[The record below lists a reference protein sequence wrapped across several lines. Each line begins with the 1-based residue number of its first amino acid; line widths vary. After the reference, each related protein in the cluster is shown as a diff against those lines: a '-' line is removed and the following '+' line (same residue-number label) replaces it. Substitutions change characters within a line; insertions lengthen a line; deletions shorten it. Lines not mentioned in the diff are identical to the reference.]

1 MTELPTNVVE
11 TLWEDEEFVLSRR
24 VSDDQHVSL
33 LVCTPAS
40 SQPAVENVARLDHAY
55 ALRDELDSAWAA
67 RPVALERRPGSSA
80 LLVEDPGGEILARM
94 IGKPWGLT
102 PFLHVAIGLAGA
114 LGRLHSR
121 GLIHKNIKPSNILV
135 NIGSREVWLSGF
147 GIASR
152 VPRERRAPEP
162 PEIIAGTLAYMAP
175 EQTGRMNR
183 SVDARSD
190 LYSFGVTLYEMLTG
204 TLPFTAT
211 DPMGWIHCHIA
222 RQAMPP
228 DERADGIPAPV
239 AAIVMKLLAKTAED
253 RYQTAAGVAYDLE
266 HCLKAWEAHQRI
278 DPFALG
284 AHDISDQL
292 LISEKLYGRETEIN
306 ALVAAFDRV
315 VSQGTTEL
323 VLVSG
328 YSGIGKSSVV
338 NELHKVLVPPRGVFA
353 SGKFDQYKRDIPYA
367 TLAQALQSLVRQVL
381 SKSDAELARWR
392 SALLEALGA
401 HGSLMVDLIPELSLI
416 VGEQPP
422 VADLPPQEAQA
433 RFQQVFRRFF
443 AVFARAEHPLALF
456 IDDLQWLDRATLDLI
471 EHLSTHPEVRHLL
484 LVGAYRDNEIDPTH
498 ALVRTLGAI
507 RNANGRVQE
516 IVLEPL
522 KPCDVGHLVVDAL
535 HCELAVAQPL
545 VELVHAKTGG
555 NPFFTIQFLMV
566 LAEEALLAFEH
577 GAGAWT
583 WDMARIRAKGFTEN
597 VVDFMATKLSRLPG
611 KTRDFLGKLACLGNS
626 GQTTALSTVFG
637 VPEDEIHVA
646 LWEAVRAGLISR
658 QEGAYIF
665 LHDRVHE
672 AAYALISEDERAAV
686 HLQIGRAL
694 VARTTPA
701 EIDTKIFEIVNQLD
715 RGATLIQSH
724 EEREQVA
731 GLNLRAGKRARTS
744 TAYASA
750 LTYFAAGR
758 ALLGDDCW
766 ERQYRLVFDLE
777 LHLAECEFLTGE
789 FACAEKRLSALV
801 ERAATVV
808 DRAAVTHLRQALYLT
823 LDRPDRAIDVGLEY
837 LRSVDINWSQQPS
850 EDAVRQELEHM
861 WRLLDGRSIE
871 QLIELPL
878 MSDPGWRATMDVL
891 SGLFAPTLLTNS
903 NLYDLVVLRM
913 TTLSLE
919 HGNCGASCYAY
930 SHINRVLGFRF
941 GDYQTAFRFGQLACD
956 LVQNRGLGL
965 FEARVYASFGAF
977 AVPWMKDLFASRA
990 LIRRGF
996 DMANASGDLTYAVF
1010 GFKNLITNLLVSGEP
1025 LGDVEREA
1033 QEGLAYARKARFGF
1047 AVDWFTCQL
1056 VLIQALRGPS
1066 LDFNSS
1072 DNAGYGD
1079 NSYERHI
1086 EEDPPLALCT
1096 CTYWIHKLQACV
1108 LAQDYARAME
1118 AVEKATPLLWATRS
1132 FLEAADYHFYGA
1144 LARAVA
1150 CDSAGSDER
1159 AQHFDLL
1166 RNHHR
1171 QLTVWAENCP
1181 ANFANRA
1188 ALVGAEIARL
1198 EGRDID
1204 AMRLYEEAI
1213 RSAREHKFLQ
1223 NEGIAHELAS
1233 RFYATRNFETIA
1245 NTYLRNARYCYLRW
1259 GADAKVRQLDQLH
1272 PQLRGEPVRPSAT
1285 STISTPVEQLDLA
1298 TVIKVSQAV
1307 WGETVLEKLIDKLM
1321 RTSIEHAGAE
1331 RGLLILPRGDE
1342 LRIAAEAT
1350 TSGNNVVVG
1359 TREASAAATAL
1370 PESILHYVV
1379 RTRQSVILDDASAE
1393 NPFSAD
1399 TYVLQHH
1406 ARSILCLP
1414 LINRGKLVGV
1424 LYLENNLMPRVFT
1437 PTRAAV
1443 LKLVALQAAIS
1454 LENTHLYGDLQ
1465 EREAKIRRL
1474 VDANIMGV
1482 CIWKLEGEITEANEA
1497 FLRMVGYSR
1506 EDVLSGRVCWR
1517 ELTPSEWRDRSERAV
1532 AELRTIGK
1540 FQPFEKEFFRR
1551 DGSRVPV
1558 LIGGALFEE
1567 GGDEGVAFALD
1578 LTERRLAENALR
1590 ESQENLARTEQFSLV
1605 MATHSDLEGRWLK
1618 VPPTLCNLLGYT
1630 EEELLGRRFHEC
1642 THPEDVEAEW
1652 KQCSRLI
1659 RGEFK
1664 SFDLEK
1670 RYIRKDGSIVWV
1682 YLNASVVL
1690 DVNGAPV
1697 HFRTYIR
1704 DITQRKQQEQALG
1717 QSEERYRTLAETAT
1731 DVILAIDQ
1739 TSKILFV
1746 NGAVEK
1752 IFGYSPAEIAGQ
1764 KITVLMPQRLRHRH
1778 EEAIRRYLES
1788 GEKRMSWSAV
1798 PLPGLHKNG
1807 REIDLDVSFAE
1818 VGTGDE
1824 RFFSGILRDV
1834 TERKRTEEAL
1844 RQTRAEL
1851 AHVARVAT
1859 LGEMSASIAHEVNQ
1873 PLAAV
1878 VNSASACLHWLE
1890 AQRLQE
1896 ARRSASRAIAEGRR
1910 ASEIISRIRALANK
1924 APPQKDWLDVNETI
1938 HEVIALARGEMQQ
1951 NGVALET
1958 QLASD
1963 VPIILADR
1971 IQLQQVV
1978 LNLMM
1983 NAIEALNSV
1992 EKNTREL
1999 LVRSAREKSE
2009 HVVISVQDSGPGFDP
2024 SRLDLLFDAFYTTK
2038 PQGLGMGLA
2047 ISRSLIEAHG
2057 GRLWATANAPRGAV
2071 FQFMLPINSERLA

>member
-1 MTELPTNVVE
+1 MTELPAYVVE
-11 TLWEDEEFVLSRR
+11 TLWEDQEFVLSRR
-24 VSDDQHVSL
+24 ISDEEGSSL

-40 SQPAVENVARLDHAY
+40 TQPTVETVARLHHAY

-67 RPVALERRPGSSA
+67 RPVALERRPGRSA
-80 LLVEDPGGEILARM
+80 LLTEDPGGEVLARM
-94 IGKPWGLT
+94 VGKPWDLT
-102 PFLHVAIGLAGA
+102 PFLRVAIGLAAA

-121 GLIHKNIKPSNILV
+121 GLVHKDVKPSNVLV
-135 NIGSREVWLSGF
+135 NIDRRELWLLGF

-183 SVDARSD
+183 STDARSD
-190 LYSFGVTLYEMLTG
+190 LYSLGVTLYEMLTG
-204 TLPFTAT
+204 ALPFTAS
-211 DPMGWIHCHIA
+211 DPMELIHCHIA
-222 RQAMPP
+222 RQPMPP
-228 DERADGIPAPV
+228 EERANGIPAPV

-266 HCLKAWEAHQRI
+266 QCLKTWEGHRCV
-278 DPFALG
+278 DPFPLG
-284 AHDISDQL
+284 SRDVSDRL
-292 LISEKLYGRETEIN
+292 LISEKLYGREAEID
-306 ALVAAFDRV
+306 ALLAAFDRV
-315 VSQGTTEL
+315 VSQGRTEL

-338 NELHKVLVPPRGVFA
+338 NELHKVLVPPRGLFA

-367 TLAQALQSLVRQVL
+367 TLAQALQSLVRQLL
-381 SKSDAELARWR
+381 SKNDAELARWR
-392 SALLEALGA
+392 TALLEALGA
-401 HGSLMVDLIPELSLI
+401 NGSLIVDLIPELSLI

-433 RFQQVFRRFF
+433 RFQQVFRRFLG
-443 AVFARAEHPLALF
+443 VFARAEHPLALF
-456 IDDLQWLDRATLDLI
+456 LDDLQWLDRATLDLI

-484 LVGAYRDNEIDPTH
+484 LVGAYRDNEVGPTH

-507 RNANGRVQE
+507 RSARGRVRE

-522 KPCDVGHLVVDAL
+522 KPGDVGQLVGDAL
-535 HCELAVAQPL
+535 HCDPVGAQPL
-545 VELVHAKTGG
+545 VQLVHEKTGG
-555 NPFFTIQFLMV
+555 NPFFTIQFLTV
-566 LAEEALLAFEH
+566 LAEEALLAFDH
-577 GAGAWT
+577 GTGAWT
-583 WDMARIRAKGFTEN
+583 WDMARVRAKGFTEN
-597 VVDFMATKLSRLPG
+597 VVDFMATKLRRLPG

-626 GQTTALSTVFG
+626 GQTATLSMVFG
-637 VPEDEIHVA
+637 VSEDEIHVA
-646 LWEAVRAGLISR
+646 LWEVVRTGLISR
-658 QEGAYIF
+658 HGGGYVF

-672 AAYALISEDERAAV
+672 AAYALISRDERVAV
-686 HLQIGRAL
+686 HLQIGRILA
-694 VARTTPA
+694 ARTTPA

-715 RGATLIQSH
+715 RGAALIQSH
-724 EEREQVA
+724 EERLRVA
-731 GLNLRAGKRARTS
+731 ALNLRAGKRARTS

-758 ALLGDDCW
+758 ALLDDNYW
-766 ERQYRLVFDLE
+766 EQQYRLVFDLE
-777 LHLAECEFLTGE
+777 LHLAECQFLTGE
-789 FACAEKRLSALV
+789 LAPAEERLSALV

-823 LDRPDRAIDVGLEY
+823 LDRPDRAIEVGLEY
-837 LRSVDINWSQQPS
+837 LRNVGIEWSSQPS
-850 EDAVRQELEHM
+850 EDVVRVELERM

-871 QLIELPL
+871 QLIDLPL
-878 MSDPGWRATMDVL
+878 MSDLGWRATMDVL

-919 HGNCGASCYAY
+919 HGNCDASCYAY

-956 LVQNRGLGL
+956 LVQNRGLDL

-977 AVPWMKDLFASRA
+977 AVPWMKDLVASRA

-1010 GFKNLITNLLVSGEP
+1010 GFKNLITNLVVSGEH
-1025 LGDVEREA
+1025 LGEVEREA
-1033 QEGLAYARKARFGF
+1033 EQGLAYARKARFGF

-1056 VLIQALRGPS
+1056 MLIRALRGPL
-1066 LDFNSS
+1066 LDFDSP

-1079 NSYERHI
+1079 DSYERHI
-1086 EEDPPLALCT
+1086 KEDPPLALCT

-1108 LAQDYARAME
+1108 LAEDYSRAME
-1118 AVEKATPLLWATRS
+1118 AVANAAPLLWSTRS

-1144 LARAVA
+1144 LTRAAA
-1150 CDSAGSDER
+1150 CDFAMSEER

-1166 RNHHR
+1166 LAHHR
-1171 QLTVWAENCP
+1171 QLVVWAENCP

-1198 EGRDID
+1198 EGRDLD

-1213 RSAREHKFLQ
+1213 RSARENRFLQ

-1233 RFYATRNFETIA
+1233 RFYATRDFETIA

-1272 PQLRGEPVRPSAT
+1272 PHLRGEPVRPSAT

-1298 TVIKVSQAV
+1298 TVVKVSQAV

-1350 TSGNNVVVG
+1350 TRGNTIVVG
-1359 TREASAAATAL
+1359 TREASAAAAAL
-1370 PESILHYVV
+1370 PESVVHYVV
-1379 RTRQSVILDDASAE
+1379 RTQESVILDDASAA
-1393 NPFSAD
+1393 NPFLAD
-1399 TYVLQHH
+1399 AYIVQHH

-1414 LINRGKLVGV
+1414 LINRAKLVGV
-1424 LYLENNLMPRVFT
+1424 LYLENNLIPHVFT
-1437 PTRAAV
+1437 PARIAV

-1454 LENTHLYGDLQ
+1454 LENTRLYGDLQ
-1465 EREAKIRRL
+1465 QREAKIRRL
-1474 VDANIMGV
+1474 VDANVMGV
-1482 CIWKLEGEITEANEA
+1482 CIWNLDGGITEANEA
-1497 FLRMVGYSR
+1497 FLRMVGHSR
-1506 EDVLSGRVCWR
+1506 EDLLSGRVRWR
-1517 ELTPSEWRDRSERAV
+1517 DLTPAEWRDRDEHAV
-1532 AELRTIGK
+1532 AELRAVAK
-1540 FQPFEKEFFRR
+1540 FQPFEKEFFRK
-1551 DGSRVPV
+1551 DGSRVPL

-1567 GGDEGVAFALD
+1567 GGNEGVAFVLD
-1578 LTERRLAENALR
+1578 LTERKLAENALR

-1605 MATHSDLEGRWLK
+1605 MATHTDLEGRWLK
-1618 VPPTLCNLLGYT
+1618 VPPTLCKLLGYT
-1630 EEELLGRRFHEC
+1630 EEELLGRRFHEF
-1642 THPEDVEAEW
+1642 THPDDVEAEW
-1652 KQCSRLI
+1652 AQCSRLA

-1670 RYIRKDGSIVWV
+1670 RYIRKDGANVWV

-1752 IFGYSPAEIAGQ
+1752 AFGYTPAEIVGQ
-1764 KITVLMPQRLRHRH
+1764 KITVLMPQRLRRRH

-1788 GEKRMSWSAV
+1788 GDKRISWSAV
-1798 PLPGLHKNG
+1798 SLPGLHKNG

-1844 RQTRAEL
+1844 RQTQAEL

-1878 VNSASACLHWLE
+1878 VNSAGACLRWLD
-1890 AQRLQE
+1890 AHRLQE

-1958 QLASD
+1958 QLSSD

-1992 EKNTREL
+1992 EKNGREL
-1999 LVRSAREKSE
+1999 LVRSATDKSE

-2024 SRLDLLFDAFYTTK
+2024 NRMDLLFDAFYTTK

-2047 ISRSLIEAHG
+2047 ISRTLIEAHG

-2071 FQFMLPINSERLA
+2071 FQFMLPVNSEKLA